1 MDNNKT
7 TKQEHVI
14 GDNLNL
20 SINGTNLENVDDAC
34 NKEKWYYIDKDMIPA
49 KLTYFFIGAE
59 RSSVSPF
66 LTIFLISIGL
76 NLKQVGYVI
85 SFTYVGQIIG
95 SVFWGV
101 IADKTGAQRV
111 IFILLCFFYG
121 TLSLSIS
128 VVSSRIGERSKN
140 HCPIILSNNVSN
152 ITVNSSTLI
161 NRHFGGYVPVSSTIL
176 TYVIATLG
184 FFMASFSGSIYSYID
199 ARVIEKVKVS
209 VKKKNFGR
217 QYMFGN
223 IGFACGTLVSGKVM
237 DIFPIADISCY
248 FAVYLVSVIFLSASC
263 ISFQYLYKSK
273 KTSKKDVIKKDEKEY
288 IRPDSF
294 QKDLIKTLLSLEVN
308 LFFITIIVNGLL
320 YSIYLSYFFF
330 FMRELKSSNFLI
342 GLTVAF
348 GSTSGVIVNFFN
360 GVIIKLLRGTFNT
373 MIMCTFLWS
382 VRYFIYYF
390 LKNPWLIIP
399 LQLTLHGLSLSL
411 FFSVKSEHLKHI
423 APKSIHTTM
432 FGIVQC
438 LHSGVSMII
447 GSLIGGKLIDA
458 FGARKTFLYASIFA
472 LSWSATL
479 SAYFIAKR
487 LFWGKKASMLAP
499 QPDLLSENQLYTNK
513 NCEDITKF

>member
-1 MDNNKT
+1 MDNTKT
-7 TKQEHVI
+7 AKQEHVHS
-14 GDNLNL
+14 DNLNL
-20 SINGTNLENVDDAC
+20 SINGTNLENVEDAC

-49 KLTYFFIGAE
+49 KLTYFFTGAE
-59 RSSVSPF
+59 KSSVAPF

-85 SFTYVGQIIG
+85 SFSYVGQIVG

-140 HCPIILSNNVSN
+140 QCPIILSNNVSN
-152 ITVNSSTLI
+152 NTVNSSTLI
-161 NRHFGGYVPVSSTIL
+161 NKQFGGYVPVTSTTL

-199 ARVIEKVKVS
+199 ARVIEKVKAS

-217 QYMFGN
+217 QYLFGN
-223 IGFACGTLVSGKVM
+223 IGFGCGTLVSGKVM
-237 DIFPIADISCY
+237 DVFSIPDISCY
-248 FAVYLVSVIFLSASC
+248 FTVYLVSVIFLSASC
-263 ISFQYLYKSK
+263 ISFQYLYRS
-273 KTSKKDVIKKDEKEY
+273 TSKTEFKKKEEKEEL
-288 IRPDSF
+288 RSESF

-320 YSIYLSYFFF
+320 YSIYLSYFFL
-330 FMRELKSSNFLI
+330 FMRQLKSSNLLI

-373 MIMCTFLWS
+373 MIICTFLWS
-382 VRYFIYYF
+382 VRYFIFYF

-411 FFSVKSEHLKHI
+411 FFSVKSEHLKLI
-423 APKSIHTTM
+423 TPKSIHSTM

-438 LHSGVSMII
+438 IHSGVSMII
-447 GSLIGGKLIDA
+447 GSLIGGKLIDTY
-458 FGARKTFLYASIFA
+458 GARKTFLYASIFA
-472 LSWSATL
+472 LLWSGTL
-479 SAYFIAKR
+479 SAYFIVKR
-487 LFWGKKASMLAP
+487 LLSGRNTTLFAH
-499 QPDLLSENQLYTNK
+499 QPEFLSENNLYTNK